1 MSIQDVQKI
10 MEEIDRDKPGGT
22 TTAKKT
28 DGESTLNFKEF
39 CQIMGN
45 VEGGST
51 AELVQSFAQK
61 AKSESRAFQAK
72 DPLWKTLMTQDEGE
86 GGLSFSSGRNARMK
100 LAQLIDGDNTQ
111 IVIMVLIALDVVAVI
126 LEIIVHNLY
135 CPCDPYYLSDPDAT
149 ESEWKTDFVPKEN
162 PKKLHDNLG
171 ENGHGW
177 THPDYHPSYY
187 GSSSY
192 GSSYGSS
199 SYGTSSYGSHRVM
212 MEEQGRGDSTVF
224 GLRVSKLRWDDI
236 YSLIGYDTEYGY
248 DRSAHRQLAGG
259 MCASQLQYEYTL
271 WLQCLSLGILCL
283 FGVQIMCLIL
293 VYQQRFFINI
303 FYIADFIVVFGALV
317 LEMPYDCSEDR
328 RRLGTSSSSYG
339 SSYSSSSYSS
349 KKSEKAFFEDDDY
362 AGVHFGCKNIA
373 SEGALVTIILCWRI
387 TRVVHG
393 IFTSV
398 ELQQEKKHHAIK
410 MKQEDLLNTMIE
422 TRRNFAKKRFV
433 HSKYHDKLVE
443 MGVRYLT
450 EGEEVKKKDEAMS
463 MDGVPLFELKER
475 LHEAERMY
483 ATLFSY
489 VEMHHKD
496 LIVAER
502 KLKDDVEHHGHGH
515 GGHAHEHGQGH

>member
-10 MEEIDRDKPGGT
+10 MEEIDRDKPEGT
-22 TTAKKT
+22 TTVKKT
-28 DGESTLNFKEF
+28 DGESTLNFNEF

-72 DPLWKTLMTQDEGE
+72 DPLWKQMLSQDGGE
-86 GGLSFSSGRNARMK
+86 SGGLKFTSSRNARMK
-100 LAQLIDGDNTQ
+100 LAQVLDGNNTQ
-111 IVIMVLIALDVVAVI
+111 IVIMILIALDVVAVI
-126 LEIIVHNLY
+126 LEIVVHNLY
-135 CPCDPYYLSDPDAT
+135 CQCDPYYLSDPDAT
-149 ESEWKTDFVPKEN
+149 ETEWKTDFTPKRN

-171 ENGHGW
+171 EDGHGW

-192 GSSYGSS
+192 G
-199 SYGTSSYGSHRVM
+199 SSYGSHRVM

-224 GLRVSKLRWDDI
+224 GLRVSKLHWDDI

-248 DRSAHRQLAGG
+248 DRSAHRQLAGNT
-259 MCASQLQYEYTL
+259 CPSQLQYEYTL
-271 WLQCLSLGILCL
+271 WLQCVSLGILCL
-283 FGVQIMCLIL
+283 FAVQILCLL
-293 VYQQRFFINI
+293 FVYGPIAFCTNV
-303 FYIADFIVVFGALV
+303 FYVADFIVVFGALV
-317 LEMPYDCSEDR
+317 LEMPYDCSGDR
-328 RRLGTSSSSYG
+328 RRLGTSSSSYY

-349 KKSEKAFFEDDDY
+349 KKSDPEFFEDDDY

-387 TRVVHG
+387 TRVIHG

-398 ELQQEKKHHAIK
+398 ELQQEKKHQAIK
-410 MKQEDLLNTMIE
+410 MKQEDLLQTMIE

-450 EGEEVKKKDEAMS
+450 EGEELKEKDEAMS
-463 MDGVPLFELKER
+463 MDGVPISELKER

-489 VEMHHKD
+489 VESHHKD

-502 KLKDDVEHHGHGH
+502 KLKEDVEHHGHGH
-515 GGHAHEHGQGH
+515 GGHAEHDHGQK